1 MLNRTSCVGNMWD
14 TLKLLFL
21 VSLVGV
27 SCYKVSLIKQSTLYL
42 PSSYGTDGDVRYKLS
57 PGLEQMTYDSDNK
70 LIYMVGGTVIHAIDV
85 SNPDNMTIVAH
96 VEMENVDFT
105 DVEFCGGYVFTAVDD
120 QAERANGRVIIYSA
134 YNATSRS
141 ISEVVQIPVGAVPDM
156 LKPTHDCS
164 KLIVAVEGE
173 AYQNPPNQITD
184 PEGLVVI
191 INFHDTIS
199 NYTKTSLNF
208 TKYNDRVAD
217 LRSSGVRHV
226 YQENNNPFSNDV
238 EPEYVALNA
247 DDTVAYIVLQENN
260 AVATVDLVS
269 QNITGVHGLG
279 YKDWSKLTLDPSDE
293 DRGAFLYPYSVMG
306 MYQSDTAVFFRFKG
320 VDYLLMANEGDAKDY
335 NFGTYS
341 WSEEEKAGN
350 IPASMLPTLDATT
363 QDQLTRDTLLGRL
376 KVSVSPA
383 GKNSSGNLEALYT
396 FGGRSFSIRRTND
409 MSLVYDSGD
418 DLSKR
423 LYVHNRDL
431 FNGHMGKASHRPF
444 EDYDLRSRNKGME
457 TEAVATGELEGRTLL
472 FVANERPG
480 TIFVY
485 SLDSDVMKPEFHDIY
500 TGIPSTRTKSWQ
512 ELYDDRQLSEID
524 CEDIKFVSAD
534 KSPTGKP
541 VLFVTG
547 SVSGT
552 LSIINVE
559 VTKSPPPKPEKP
571 TSSAGSLTSELTFA
585 VITAAVVYLCGRM
598 WP

>member
-1 MLNRTSCVGNMWD
+1 MGFAVVACLAIVVVVAVESYDV
-14 TLKLLFL
+14 KLT
-21 VSLVGV
+21 
-27 SCYKVSLIKQSTLYL
+27 KRSTLYIPDHYNPNATVHYAL
-42 PSSYGTDGDVRYKLS
+42 FGGSTEQGSYDHSTKIAYV
-57 PGLEQMTYDSDNK
+57 
-70 LIYMVGGTVIHAIDV
+70 VGGTVIHAIDV

-96 VEMENVDFT
+96 VEMANVDFT
-105 DVEFCGGYVFTAVDD
+105 DVEFCGDYVFTAVDD

-134 YNATSRS
+134 YNATSMS
-141 ISEVVQIPVGAVPDM
+141 MSEVVQIPVGAVPDM

-164 KLIVAVEGE
+164 KVIVAVEGE

-191 INFHDTIS
+191 ISFHDTIS

-247 DDTVAYIVLQENN
+247 DGTMAYVVLQENN

-279 YKDWSKLTLDPSDE
+279 YKDWSKLKLDPSDE
-293 DRGAFLYPYSVMG
+293 DRGAFLYPYSVLG
-306 MYQSDTAVFFRFKG
+306 MYQSDSAVFFRFKG

-335 NFGTYS
+335 SFGTYK
-341 WSEEEKAGN
+341 WSEEVKAGK
-350 IPASMLPTLDATT
+350 IDASILPALDATT
-363 QDQLTRDTLLGRL
+363 RDQLTRDTLLGRL
-376 KVSVSPA
+376 TVSVSPA

-396 FGGRSFSIRRTND
+396 FGGRSFSIRQTND

-423 LYVHNRDL
+423 LYAHNMDL
-431 FNGHMGKASHRPF
+431 FNGHVGKASHRPF
-444 EDYDLRSRNKGME
+444 EDYDLRSRSKGLE
-457 TEAVATGELEGRTLL
+457 TEAVATGEIEGRTLL

-485 SLDSDVMKPEFHDIY
+485 SLDSDVTKPEFHYIY
-500 TGIPSTRTKSWQ
+500 SGIPETRTKSWQ

-524 CEDIKFVSAD
+524 CEDIKFVSGD

-541 VLFVTG
+541 VLLVTG

-559 VTKSPPPKPEKP
+559 VTKSPPQTEKP
-571 TSSAGSLTSELTFA
+571 TSSAGGLTSELTLA
-585 VITAAVVYLCGRM
+585 VITTAVVYLCGRM